1 MCGYAFASFFSEI
14 EPFIFNI
21 PFQSQCLMLL
31 VLGVYYSFS
40 GSWASGSI
48 IRGVFYSFSP
58 LGEWGSIIQGGRLF
72 GRLEYLERSKILK
85 KNNQ

>member
-21 PFQSQCLMLL
+21 LFQSQCLMLL

-48 IRGVFYSFSP
+48 IRGGSFILLAR
-58 LGEWGSIIQGGRLF
+58 LGNGGLLF
-72 GRLEYLERSKILK
+72 GGVVYSAG
-85 KNNQ
+85 